1 MKTDVSRLSPEL
13 QLAVQILQEEGCR
26 EVFLFGSMLTGEAS
40 PGSDIDIGIRNYPRD
55 RFFHIFGR
63 LLTELDHDVDLID
76 FDHEHAL
83 FTVLSEVG
91 EVRRIA

>member
-1 MKTDVSRLSPEL
+1 MAQNDTHAKG
-13 QLAVQILQEEGCR
+13 QFI
-26 EVFLFGSMLTGEAS
+26 
-40 PGSDIDIGIRNYPRD
+40 
-55 RFFHIFGR
+55 HIYGR

-83 FTVLSEVG
+83 FAVLSEVG